1 MSSQATEP
9 LAEVDFDAELAALE
23 QEQGASAAQELPH
36 ETIEATQEVSTDVA
50 DVKEASEDVMAPPPS
65 SETTEALAEGE
76 APLCEEEKEVKTT
89 QSPSTE
95 PETSK
100 KEVEVVEEEAPEPA
114 AAARRSKPAAKKPLV
129 GRKPLAAKKAEAAPA
144 AEPSA
149 PKMVKLLVKKARVVE
164 VEVEEEEDNADASP
178 STSPAA
184 ASKPIKP
191 SLVKKVVPVA
201 ATKKAP
207 LLPKTK
213 APAVKKAPAATTT
226 VAAPEGPLVK
236 RAKNAYFIF
245 NEENRAQV
253 KEENP
258 GAKMGDL
265 NKLLGAAYQALSKEE
280 KAFYVSKAA
289 EDKERMER
297 ELAEGGVLPARKT
310 KAAGAAAGAV
320 EKKKPAAK
328 RLNNSPYDLF
338 CEEQR
343 PILKRKNPRAGA
355 PEISKLLSDAWK
367 RLDDDEKAPYMQRS
381 KELKAAAKEAAA
393 AAAGGEYDDEE
404 DNDSSS
410 GDASGSKKRPTNTA
424 ARKVAAG
431 TKRARVA
438 AAVAAGDDDDEV
450 MPDAV
455 AVGDDEDDV
464 DRENVDWEAHPAYSI
479 LSKTKIMYIVARHG
493 LPLYEYGEV
502 PIEAANL
509 QLRAGQTPTNA
520 DGTVKP
526 CPLTLDLLNEYDAF
540 CKDFRRDVFDNSEGN
555 ELDLEHLRDGS
566 LLEACSFLG
575 SMRDAGHELA
585 APIKKDDVAM
595 KVPTMATSRL
605 MQRIINVERRKYE
618 ELERKFEEVK
628 AQLAAALGEG
638 GDSAAMVM
646 VKGAGGADA
655 QEAAIAEA

>member
-65 SETTEALAEGE
+65 SETTEGLAEGE
-76 APLCEEEKEVKTT
+76 APLL
-89 QSPSTE
+89 
-95 PETSK
+95 
-100 KEVEVVEEEAPEPA
+100 EVVEEEAPEPA

-164 VEVEEEEDNADASP
+164 EEVEEEEDNADASP

-191 SLVKKVVPVA
+191 SLVKKVAPVA

-310 KAAGAAAGAV
+310 KAAGAAAGA
-320 EKKKPAAK
+320 
-328 RLNNSPYDLF
+328 LF

-479 LSKTKIMYIVARHG
+479 LSKTKTMYIVARHG